1 MRSMPTTEP
10 RRETAPTLQGRYRLV
25 RTLEANARGAN
36 FLGYDLRLHRWRM
49 IEVPADEV
57 ASQNLLR
64 EAELLA
70 RLEHPA
76 VERVIDV
83 GDDGPISF
91 VVRDRLYGS
100 VAEHLPLSPSLTA
113 SVILRIADGLAHA
126 HARGIFHG
134 HVRPSMVRFSEE
146 GSPVLVGFGRATRL
160 DGATTARV
168 AEPWAHLSPEM
179 RQHWEPDVPS
189 EIYALAAMLYTLL
202 AGRHQA
208 DLFYAEAYDGLL
220 APVPGALRPIILRGC
235 AYDPNDRPADVE
247 AFRAMLAARVEMLG
261 TPGEPPWKSEP
272 LPDRPPEQVVP
283 DAPLLGLIALLGPR
297 PPSASARRID
307 STDSAST
314 LNSEGAARLPYAMP
328 QIVRKDPG
336 FRDPFEEV
344 ATEDVPG
351 YIDPG
356 WREVGTPRPVQ
367 TNVDRL
373 SSTNPVPAERYENVQ
388 PRVPLLLVL
397 IGIVTAATAFVGMVL
412 VVAWFALGPVRSDQ
426 ALVEA
431 VLAERAAAEILA
443 SSSVDRAA
451 LEDAWFRFADEPT
464 ADHAAAYIQLATV
477 AGHAETATIEAKLAV
492 ERMEQALASWEGRN

>member
-1 MRSMPTTEP
+1 MSTTEP

-49 IEVPADEV
+49 IEVPADEE

-146 GSPVLVGFGRATRL
+146 GTPVLVGFGRATRL

-179 RQHWEPDVPS
+179 RQHWEPSVPS

-235 AYDPNDRPADVE
+235 AYDPNDRPVDVE
-247 AFRAMLAARVEMLG
+247 TFRAMLAARVEMLG
-261 TPGEPPWKSEP
+261 TPGEPPWKAEP
-272 LPDRPPEQVVP
+272 LPDRPPDQVVP

-297 PPSASARRID
+297 PPTASARRVE

-336 FRDPFEEV
+336 FRDPFEDESE
-344 ATEDVPG
+344 ADVPG
-351 YIDPG
+351 YVDATWHSTP
-356 WREVGTPRPVQ
+356 TPRPIRAHI
-367 TNVDRL
+367 DRL
-373 SSTNPVPAERYENVQ
+373 SSTNPIPPERPEPPP
-388 PRVPLLLVL
+388 PRVPLLLIL
-397 IGIVTAATAFVGMVL
+397 IGLTTLATAGAGVL
-412 VVAWFALGPVRSDQ
+412 MMVAWLALAPVRSEQ
-426 ALVEA
+426 ALVDA
-431 VLAERAAAEILA
+431 VLAERAAAEVLA
-443 SSSVDRAA
+443 STSADRPA
-451 LEDAWFRFADEPT
+451 LEEAWFRFADAPT
-464 ADHAAAYIQLATV
+464 AEHAAAYVQLAIV
-477 AGHAETATIEAKLAV
+477 AGHAETAPIEAQRAV
-492 ERMEQALASWEGRN
+492 ERMEQALHHWEGH